1 MDGDAVNELSEK
13 IAAKAAEKTVHLLKL
28 EKEKEEAEKVPIDDT
43 WIDGDTLLTC
53 GPCTKYSDRDDIPRQ
68 YSRQRKGNFGIIEKT
83 LPGGEMRRKSH
94 VMQSIKRHVESS
106 LHIYCCIRA

>member
-1 MDGDAVNELSEK
+1 M
-13 IAAKAAEKTVHLLKL
+13 
-28 EKEKEEAEKVPIDDT
+28 
-43 WIDGDTLLTC
+43 TC

-83 LPGGEMRRKSH
+83 LPGGEMRKKSH

-106 LHIYCCIRA
+106 LHIYCCIREKKEESEKRTLLKKIKMLVGLLPEMQ